1 MADNKQANMSDVD
14 WLAREDVKYLHVYG
28 GRFKP
33 YRYMHVLMMVSMC
46 SLGATCGLVL
56 AHLLGAETFSF
67 SGIKPYIVLFGAAV
81 VAVLVSNSIAYK
93 DVAGTQVR
101 FINGD
106 VDDETE
112 AKLLLKR
119 RDSGAVLFAC
129 TTVATVLF
137 CICVGVIVLIL

>member
-56 AHLLGAETFSF
+56 AHLLGSDVFSF
-67 SGIKPYIVLFGAAV
+67 SAIKPYVALFGAAV
-81 VAVLVSNSIAYK
+81 VAVMISNGIAYG
-93 DVAGTQVR
+93 DVAGTQVK
-101 FINGD
+101 FINGEVASED
-106 VDDETE
+106 E
-112 AKLLLKR
+112 AKRLLKK
-119 RDSGAVLFAC
+119 RDSGAILFAC
-129 TTVATVLF
+129 TTVVTIMF
-137 CICVGVIVLIL
+137 CICISVYAMAL

>member
-1 MADNKQANMSDVD
+1 MAKKTANSGSID
-14 WLAREDVKYLHVYG
+14 WLARDDVKYLHVYG
-28 GRFKP
+28 GKFKP
-33 YRYMHVLMMVSMC
+33 YRYMHVLMMIAMG

-56 AHLLGAETFSF
+56 AHLLGADTFSF
-67 SGIKPYIVLFGAAV
+67 SGIKPYLVLFGAAV
-81 VAVLVSNSIAYK
+81 MATMISNGIAYN

-101 FINGD
+101 FINGE

-129 TTVATVLF
+129 TTVAAVLF
-137 CICVGVIVLIL
+137 CICVGVIVLVL